1 MPVEPILTTASA
13 RSSIKGT
20 EEGDWAKLDVRYEI
34 QVDRPDVTV
43 GVPIGLQ
50 EGAGSSAPKHSGP
63 GEFGGRCANRQKAH
77 TIYLRGKGLHIVT
90 IPLVVPIR
98 RQLNQRHLQLTIPPA
113 AGSQITLTVAKEH
126 CQVKPLDDV
135 PFCAVSVPN
144 GTQIEAV
151 GIKGTFDLAWESP
164 LDECMRGRC
173 LTSSAS
179 AASPWTAIAFNWRC
193 CRRSTPSRAT
203 SRQSACPGASPESR
217 GSSSTSQR
225 CEVRPR
231 RHRCQWVHQS

>member
-1 MPVEPILTTASA
+1 ML
-13 RSSIKGT
+13 
-20 EEGDWAKLDVRYEI
+20 L
-34 QVDRPDVTV
+34 
-43 GVPIGLQ
+43 
-50 EGAGSSAPKHSGP
+50 
-63 GEFGGRCANRQKAH
+63 NRQKAH

-126 CQVKPLDDV
+126 CQVKPLDDAPV
-135 PFCAVSVPN
+135 RAVSVPN

-164 LDECMRGRC
+164 LDESHARTVFDVFSKCSVAMDRDRIQLGV
-173 LTSSAS
+173 LQTIDAKQGNLAS
-179 AASPWTAIAFNWRC
+179 VRVRVP
-193 CRRSTPSRAT
+193 RSFPRVTGQQLYVTEA
-203 SRQSACPGASPESR
+203 G
-217 GSSSTSQR
+217 
-225 CEVRPR
+225 VRPR